1 MLAIPAATGILV
13 AEMAPPGLEAF
24 VGAKSDESF
33 GPLVLVGMGG
43 TQAELF
49 GDIAVLPAP
58 TTPNAVAAALDKL
71 KLGQLLKGYRGAPAV
86 DTTALAAVATSLS
99 AMICASSPDLSVDLN
114 PVRLIGRE
122 AIVLDAKVS
131 MRPA

>member
-1 MLAIPAATGILV
+1 MGLDPGIRTGVKVAIVDGTGKLLETTTV
-13 AEMAPPGLEAF
+13 YPFPPKND
-24 VGAKSDESF
+24 VR
-33 GPLVLVGMGG
+33 G

-58 TTPNAVAAALDKL
+58 TTPDAVTAALDRL

-86 DTTALAAVATSLS
+86 DTTALAAIVTSLS
-99 AMICASSPDLSVDLN
+99 TMICASSPDLSVDLN
-114 PVRLIGRE
+114 PVRLVGPQ

-131 MRPA
+131 MGPA